1 MFRKLETKDL
11 PAVTELV
18 KLQMIHHP
26 DLKGFYWTD
35 EDLIK
40 EFAEGVLGWGSFSVS
55 HQLQGFILYR
65 QNFDIG
71 EILLLATDPKLKRS
85 GIMRD
90 LLATFEKSTPELNEF
105 WLEVHQENLPAQN
118 FYEKAQFEAVGT
130 RPYYYRDGGAALLY
144 TKKKK

>member
-1 MFRKLETKDL
+1 
-11 PAVTELV
+11 
-18 KLQMIHHP
+18 
-26 DLKGFYWTD
+26 
-35 EDLIK
+35 
-40 EFAEGVLGWGSFSVS
+40 
-55 HQLQGFILYR
+55 
-65 QNFDIG
+65 
-71 EILLLATDPKLKRS
+71 
-85 GIMRD
+85 MRD